1 MAWSLSERPER
12 EETNEPGFKLYYGIP
27 GQNDHTEGIEYKKPI
42 PIDQFL
48 QGRDST
54 PKEVVDLR
62 SYFLNQKD
70 KIRKTVRVPFEGGTL
85 VAQRNPS
92 IFRESDEPIINFY
105 PDNSEYNVANMKNLN
120 DLALINQTF
129 TTIAGAGAALAGAR
143 PQTQHIHMKGK
154 YEQGVKI
161 PVTPQGMSQAASLS
175 KALNKG
181 ARPDYNNIINQVQAL
196 SRLRTVPSDIVKGPF
211 PSWQSQNVPFGQT
224 SSNIDKAT
232 YDAAL
237 QTNAQGSDIARDKA
251 GRPIAPAEQVKEDIL
266 SGIIPEPT
274 LEQLELAIRGGGAQN
289 KAGWIYN
296 RSRVQGFPPSLRDRL
311 LSEYGG
317 TPELAEQFRKEQLA
331 HKRYMDTKVI
341 PQMNSEARLGYLIFF
356 STAREIGG
364 RDLPEFTT
372 DMTWENEV
380 FNMYMRFLASP
391 SGSAVYDLGHVQ
403 AAKNIDLYSKP
414 GERTTADFASN
425 LEPEMRRSMKDFIM
439 KEAPDGNLMRAGE
452 KRKINDWEQDLVALR
467 VAEPGNIKR
476 KNLQDLPRLL
486 NLFRNVN
493 PNVELEYIRF
503 LSKHGY
509 DAERGEYH
517 EDATNY
523 DEVLTDIID
532 PMEQE
537 ALLAHVRKYILKR
550 QRNIKN
556 KTGARQLK
564 LYPKWLRAG
573 INSYMNTR
581 YKTKAQLDVEHESGQ
596 TIDAA
601 DKEAKIWAEQQAE
614 RGLKVIQEDIS
625 IKEALKDIP
634 SDEQLSDMI
643 DNWLE
648 GLRPEDIEE

>member
-1 MAWSLSERPER
+1 M
-12 EETNEPGFKLYYGIP
+12 GYFGIP
-27 GQNDHTEGIEYKKPI
+27 GVNDHTEGLEYKKPI
-42 PIDQFL
+42 PIDEYL

-54 PKEVVDLR
+54 PKELVDLR
-62 SYFLNQKD
+62 SKFFAQEGLK
-70 KIRKTVRVPFEGGTL
+70 KTVRVPFEGGTF
-85 VAQRNPS
+85 VAKPNTSLRRDSN
-92 IFRESDEPIINFY
+92 EPIIRFY
-105 PDNSEYNVANMKNLN
+105 PDNTEYNVANAENFQ
-120 DLALINQTF
+120 DLADLQQIFSTV
-129 TTIAGAGAALAGAR
+129 AGAGAALAGAR

-161 PVTPQGMSQAASLS
+161 PVNPQGMSQAASLS

-211 PSWQSQNVPFGQT
+211 PSWQSQNVPQT
-224 SSNIDKAT
+224 GLSKDVSAIAQRT
-232 YDAAL
+232 DA
-237 QTNAQGSDIARDKA
+237 QYSGDIARDKD

-296 RSRVQGFPPSLRDRL
+296 RNRVQGFPTTLRDRL

-317 TPELAEQFRKEQLA
+317 TPELAEQFRKEQLE

-341 PQMNSEARLGYLIFF
+341 PQMNEEARLGYLIFF

-380 FNMYMRFLASP
+380 FKMYMRFLASP

-452 KRKINDWEQDLVALR
+452 KRKINDWEKDLVALR
-467 VAEPGNIKR
+467 VVEPGNIKR

-517 EDATNY
+517 EDAPNY

-556 KTGARQLK
+556 KSGARQLK

-601 DKEAKIWAEQQAE
+601 DKEAKIWSEQQAE

-625 IKEALKDIP
+625 IKEALKDVP
-634 SDEQLSDMI
+634 SQKQLSSMI

-648 GLRPEDIEE
+648 GLRPEDIEDVEE